1 MDIFLY
7 QVAVAQLHSTKY
19 VGELEALVRKWHE
32 ELKNRSW
39 YSNTTDYTKLKL
51 TYKLFTLSL
60 NLFTARSKKTLPDFI
75 YALQIQYQREIL
87 GKLLNPKNTFNVAPL
102 LQYTEFLD
110 FFEFDKV
117 VETPNSDTCFIT
129 VLHNIFFD
137 KPIHFKFKFNQ
148 KLNFFDKY
156 TYTTVNA
163 LDESHKKF
171 LYALRLKQTLS
182 PDTPATVLDAYLAH
196 TLADITKHVDISQQI
211 LLMQQHTAAMQTYQ
225 STYGVLANEQS

>member
-19 VGELEALVRKWHE
+19 VGELEVLVRKWHE
-32 ELKNRSW
+32 ELNNISLYK
-39 YSNTTDYTKLKL
+39 NTTDYMKLKL
-51 TYKLFTLSL
+51 TYKLFILSL

-75 YALQIQYQREIL
+75 YNLQIRYQHEIL
-87 GKLLNPKNTFNVAPL
+87 GKLDNPKNNCNVAPL
-102 LQYTEFLD
+102 LQHTEFLD

-117 VETPNSDTCFIT
+117 VETPNSNTCFIT
-129 VLHNIFFD
+129 ILHNIFFD

-148 KLNFFDKY
+148 KLNSFDRYAY
-156 TYTTVNA
+156 TNIYA
-163 LDESHKKF
+163 IDESCKKF

-182 PDTPATVLDAYLAH
+182 PDTPATVLDTYLAH
-196 TLADITKHVDISQQI
+196 TLADIPKHVDISQQI
-211 LLMQQHTAAMQTYQ
+211 LLMQQHTAALQTYQ